1 MLFGDPLHYI
11 NKSSHN
17 VPGHKI
23 DPASTLNSIASTT
36 GNYAKVSKAHFLG
49 KIVHL
54 ENNMH
59 CSFFIYNFYSVGFVD
74 AGESLAECV
83 IRETAEEA
91 GVKINPESF
100 ELVDSNHWPNP
111 AGSLMLGS
119 IVTTKTEVSLF
130 LTLY

>member
-1 MLFGDPLHYI
+1 M
-11 NKSSHN
+11 
-17 VPGHKI
+17 
-23 DPASTLNSIASTT
+23 
-36 GNYAKVSKAHFLG
+36 
-49 KIVHL
+49 
-54 ENNMH
+54 
-59 CSFFIYNFYSVGFVD
+59 
-74 AGESLAECV
+74 

>member
-1 MLFGDPLHYI
+1 MI
-11 NKSSHN
+11 
-17 VPGHKI
+17 
-23 DPASTLNSIASTT
+23 T
-36 GNYAKVSKAHFLG
+36 NYYF
-49 KIVHL
+49 
-54 ENNMH
+54 
-59 CSFFIYNFYSVGFVD
+59 VGFVD

-130 LTLY
+130 LTIYLSPFFLLYLSINLLLCKEFVKYFNNFNLK

>member
-1 MLFGDPLHYI
+1 MI
-11 NKSSHN
+11 
-17 VPGHKI
+17 
-23 DPASTLNSIASTT
+23 T
-36 GNYAKVSKAHFLG
+36 NYYF
-49 KIVHL
+49 
-54 ENNMH
+54 
-59 CSFFIYNFYSVGFVD
+59 VGFVD

-130 LTLY
+130 LTIYLFFLFYFTMNILLCKQYVKHFNNFNLKCLTFTN

>member
-1 MLFGDPLHYI
+1 MLLLI
-11 NKSSHN
+11 TN
-17 VPGHKI
+17 
-23 DPASTLNSIASTT
+23 
-36 GNYAKVSKAHFLG
+36 
-49 KIVHL
+49 
-54 ENNMH
+54 
-59 CSFFIYNFYSVGFVD
+59 YSVGFVD

-130 LTLY
+130 LRIFYLFFLLY

>member
-1 MLFGDPLHYI
+1 
-11 NKSSHN
+11 
-17 VPGHKI
+17 
-23 DPASTLNSIASTT
+23 
-36 GNYAKVSKAHFLG
+36 
-49 KIVHL
+49 
-54 ENNMH
+54 MH
-59 CSFFIYNFYSVGFVD
+59 CSFFIYNYYFVGFVD

-130 LTLY
+130 LTIYLSLFFYFI

>member
-1 MLFGDPLHYI
+1 MI
-11 NKSSHN
+11 TN
-17 VPGHKI
+17 
-23 DPASTLNSIASTT
+23 
-36 GNYAKVSKAHFLG
+36 
-49 KIVHL
+49 
-54 ENNMH
+54 
-59 CSFFIYNFYSVGFVD
+59 YSVGFVD

-130 LTLY
+130 LTIYLSLFSTLFENEYFIMQERET